1 MSSTPINI
9 IYLLG
14 IPPDDLTHIE
24 SAVTTLRTKFLPR
37 LADLNADQIRAL
49 TKFGSASTDFSD
61 KTYAHVAA
69 NPGMKASCIDMD
81 IYTQIVADYGT
92 LGDIM
97 RDLAPVFNQGND
109 SLMLLGSEKYSY
121 DLASYTNFQLSQR
134 MNVPGAD
141 LIVADLAP
149 RFAGQGRTVK
159 AAARKAKSAVKT
171 EEPGDAK

>member
-9 IYLLG
+9 TYLLG
-14 IPPDDLTHIE
+14 IPPDELADIKA
-24 SAVTTLRTKFLPR
+24 AVSTLRTKFLPR
-37 LADLNADQIRAL
+37 LADLNAAQIRAL
-49 TKFGSASTDFSD
+49 TKFGSASTDFSG
-61 KTYAHVAA
+61 KTYAHVVA

-81 IYTQIVADYGT
+81 LYTQIVADYTT

-109 SLMLLGSEKYSY
+109 SLKILGSQKYSY

-149 RFAGQGRTVK
+149 RFAGQGRSAAT
-159 AAARKAKSAVKT
+159 AARKARKT
-171 EEPGDAK
+171 TKAEEPGDDK